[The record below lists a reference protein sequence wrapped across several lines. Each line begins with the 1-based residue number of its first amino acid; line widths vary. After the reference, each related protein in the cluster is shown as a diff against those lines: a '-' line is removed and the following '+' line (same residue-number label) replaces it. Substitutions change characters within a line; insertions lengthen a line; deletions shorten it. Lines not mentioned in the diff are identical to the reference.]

1 MSKALRS
8 VAVFVLLIAMSAGA
22 AMCVYAADGTSSA
35 AAAGLPNPQPSPLAT
50 YLGVEFVKDS
60 TTTVLLQRE
69 GKRYV
74 VDLVARTIREAEPLS
89 PAHGSGVAQVTSF
102 VTPRKDPPD
111 VASIFKSNCAMCH
124 GPDGKG
130 IAAMKTPD
138 FTDPKVLA
146 SLTDQQMLEIITNGK
161 KGTAMPAWRDKLSE
175 EDIRAVQAYVR
186 SLSTAKPS
194 QAMTP
199 VAVHEGAQ
207 AKVYEPGDERL
218 FTLPTGRRLNRH
230 GLVINFTHRFA
241 FDPAFSGTARGAALL
256 GLDGFSISSFGFR
269 YGVTDK
275 LSVSIYRSP
284 SLIGR
289 PIEMMTAYNFLDE
302 HDGQPLNAAVR
313 VSIDGLND
321 FDRMFSENIEGV
333 FSRSIT
339 RRAQIYFVPT
349 VSFNDRRLFS
359 PFTYETSSFPSL
371 PGYNAV
377 SLGVGGALDIRPTV
391 ALVAEAIPTVYN
403 GRPLGIHRPA
413 YSFGIQ
419 KKIWR
424 HAFTFGFTNSPGTT
438 VSQRGGTDASF
449 LGEPSADTPSG
460 LFIGFDLTRQ
470 VR

>member
-1 MSKALRS
+1 MRKLLRS
-8 VAVFVLLIAMSAGA
+8 VAVFVLLTGMSSGMAPY
-22 AMCVYAADGTSSA
+22 VR
-35 AAAGLPNPQPSPLAT
+35 AAGNSSGDAVEPPNPQPSPLAT

-60 TTTVLLQRE
+60 TTTLLLERG

-74 VDLVARTIREAEPLS
+74 VDLLARTVREAEPLS
-89 PAHGSGVAQVTSF
+89 TAHVSSVAPGASF
-102 VTPRKDPPD
+102 ATPRKDPPD
-111 VASIFKSNCAMCH
+111 GGSIFKRNCAACH
-124 GPDGKG
+124 GPEGKG
-130 IAAMKTPD
+130 LASVKTPD
-138 FTDPKVLA
+138 FTDSKVQA
-146 SLTDQQMLEIITNGK
+146 TLTDQEMLEIITNGK
-161 KGTAMPAWRDKLSE
+161 KGTLMQAWSDKLSA

-186 SLSTAKPS
+186 SLASAKPS
-194 QAMTP
+194 QAAAP
-199 VAVHEGAQ
+199 VPAHEGPQ
-207 AKVYEPGDERL
+207 AKVYEAGDDRI
-218 FTLPTGRRLNRH
+218 FTLPTGRRLDRH
-230 GLVINFTHRFA
+230 GLYINFTHRFA
-241 FDPAFSGTARGAALL
+241 FDPAFSGTARGGALL
-256 GLDGFSISSFGFR
+256 GLDGFSLSSFGLR

-275 LSVSIYRSP
+275 LSVGIYRSP
-284 SLIGR
+284 TFIGR
-289 PIEMMTAYNFLDE
+289 PIEMMAAYNFLDE
-302 HDGQPLNAAVR
+302 HDGKPLNVAVR
-313 VSIDGLND
+313 LSIDGLND
-321 FDRMFSENIEGV
+321 YDRMFSENIEGS

-359 PFTYETSSFPSL
+359 PGSYETSTFPSL

-377 SLGVGGALDIRPTV
+377 SLGVGGAVDIRPTV

-424 HAFTFGFTNSPGTT
+424 HAFTLGFTNSPGTT
-438 VSQRGGTDASF
+438 VSQRAGTNASF